1 MKSALLVA
9 LAVLLLQGGQ
19 TGGVRAHHTKAEIS
33 TEIRD
38 YNGVTDNGGENV
50 ENIKCLNAHCAFL
63 FYEGH
68 VTEPYGRTKTPYLS
82 IINTPSKI

>member
-1 MKSALLVA
+1 MKSALLLA

-19 TGGVRAHHTKAEIS
+19 SGGVRAHHTKAEIS

-38 YNGVTDNGGENV
+38 YNGVTDIGDKGGGSV
-50 ENIKCLNAHCAFL
+50 GIKKYLNAHCAFL

-68 VTEPYGRTKTPYLS
+68 ITRLY
-82 IINTPSKI
+82 